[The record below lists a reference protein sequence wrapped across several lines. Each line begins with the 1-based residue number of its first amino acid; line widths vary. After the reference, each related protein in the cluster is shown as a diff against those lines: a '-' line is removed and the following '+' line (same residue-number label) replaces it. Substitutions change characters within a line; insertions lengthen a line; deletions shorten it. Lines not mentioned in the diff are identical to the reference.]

1 MNAQNTMITVNE
13 VETIEKRMRR
23 RLVKCIKEEAGR
35 DWERLWREQKADYRK
50 IMSFTPASTAE
61 QSLLSRLVNVHENIR
76 EGVTALTG
84 KSH

>member
-1 MNAQNTMITVNE
+1 MMTIKE
-13 VETIEKRMRR
+13 VKAIETKMKR
-23 RLVKCIKEEAGR
+23 RLGKCIKEESGR

-50 IMSFTPASTAE
+50 LVNFVPASTAE
-61 QSLLSRLVNVHENIR
+61 QSLLSRLVNIHNDIR